1 MTDYEQFKAIA
12 DDIAEMYANG
22 YAEYAEYFSETFSG
36 IGELSAVTRISDKV
50 YALRRTDV
58 RNPAYTTTL
67 KEIAIDAMLAIG
79 EINIVPTNASELDE
93 VPFLEPGARY
103 WCKTTMVSH
112 AFGFTSTPLKSGC
125 IYKYL
130 GGRKFKNEN
139 LGDCCIVDAD
149 EAELSEYLQKIFE
162 KKS

>member
-1 MTDYEQFKAIA
+1 MTHYEEFKAIA

-36 IGELSAVTRISDKV
+36 IGEMSAVTRLSDRV
-50 YALRRTDV
+50 YALRGVDTKSV
-58 RNPAYTTTL
+58 GFTKGM

-79 EINIVPTNASELDE
+79 EVNIIPTKTEK
-93 VPFLEPGARY
+93 PFLEVGARY
-103 WCKTTMVSH
+103 WCKTTLPANSLGVMSI
-112 AFGFTSTPLKSGC
+112 ALASGN

-130 GGRKFKNEN
+130 GGLKFEDEHS
-139 LGDCCIVDAD
+139 GACSIVDID
-149 EAELSEYLQKIFE
+149 NIELSEYLQKIIE